1 MKLYN
6 KLLENVVLPAGDM
19 VLRTA
24 FMQEIRKWRGYAKL
38 SADEI
43 DALSRRNLQDILHHA
58 VDNIP
63 YYQDIKKQR
72 GNPREWLKSFPVM
85 YKKEINAHID
95 SLVMVPKETLVKGT
109 TSGSSGTQVSIY
121 ATPREIS
128 VSQGIQTHWWEWSGY
143 YLGKKLVQTGMGR
156 TRGIVKKMKDVL
168 LRTKYVNSFAMY
180 EPEVAQML
188 SGLSGKSGYT
198 LGGFPSSLSVFAQV
212 AEKYGLDDVRFDQ
225 AISWGDKLF
234 DQYEENIERVF
245 GCPVF
250 DTYGCSEGIMMA
262 AKKDLDY
269 YYIMTPHVHMEI
281 VDDRGNEVPDGQMGH
296 VLLTRLDG
304 YSMPLIRYHIGD
316 MAVKLPREKY
326 PEHRELN
333 YPLLERVVGRDTDVI
348 KVPSG
353 KYMTVHFFTS
363 LFRDTPDIVQFR
375 VVQKTPGEIEIEY
388 IAAESFDPRG
398 LEQVENKINARLGE
412 KYSVKWKKVDH
423 IPPTASG
430 KPQIVQSLIR

>member
-1 MKLYN
+1 MVQAVVGANWGDEGKGKITDMLAEKADIIVRFQGGANAGHTIVNDYGKFALHTLPSGVFYN
-6 KLLENVVLPAGDM
+6 HTTSIIGNGV
-19 VLRTA
+19 
-24 FMQEIRKWRGYAKL
+24 
-38 SADEI
+38 
-43 DALSRRNLQDILHHA
+43 AL
-58 VDNIP
+58 NIP
-63 YYQDIKKQR
+63 VLFNEVKSIVDR
-72 GNPREWLKSFPVM
+72 GVPMPK
-85 YKKEINAHID
+85 I
-95 SLVMVPKETLVKGT
+95 LV
-109 TSGSSGTQVSIY
+109 SD
-121 ATPREIS
+121 R
-128 VSQGIQTHWWEWSGY
+128 
-143 YLGKKLVQTGMGR
+143 
-156 TRGIVKKMKDVL
+156 
-168 LRTKYVNSFAMY
+168 
-180 EPEVAQML
+180 AQMVM
-188 SGLSGKSGYT
+188 SYH
-198 LGGFPSSLSVFAQV
+198 
-212 AEKYGLDDVRFDQ
+212 
-225 AISWGDKLF
+225 ILF

-296 VLLTRLDG
+296 VVLTRLDG

-316 MAVKLPREKY
+316 MAVKLPREEY
-326 PEHRELN
+326 PERRELN

-363 LFRDTPDIVQFR
+363 LFRDIPDIVQFR

-388 IAAESFDPRG
+388 IPAESFDPRG
-398 LEQVENKINARLGE
+398 LKQVESKINARLGE